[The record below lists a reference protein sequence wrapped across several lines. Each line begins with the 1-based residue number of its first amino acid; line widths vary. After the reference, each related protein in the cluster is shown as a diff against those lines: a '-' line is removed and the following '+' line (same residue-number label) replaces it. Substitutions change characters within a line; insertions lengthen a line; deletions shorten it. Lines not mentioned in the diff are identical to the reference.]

1 MTGALGQQPPA
12 AGPTGAG
19 ADPGDGGDGH
29 VPDLRQL
36 TPGGVPHDAL
46 PIDASQLTQGVDV
59 QGVGRPGRPAAVGRI
74 GVGGQEPARVPGELS
89 PAGPVVLAD
98 PPPRS
103 VVGQD
108 LSTRPTTVGA
118 RASATGGAGI
128 MRRVVPSVGD
138 GVLGVGGRG
147 GQQLTGRVIGVGGD
161 DPVAVAG
168 LQAAQGVPGVGGGD
182 ALVGDG
188 TGQLA
193 GRVVGEGGADPV
205 HALGGHAPLLV
216 VLQGGGAH
224 EPVPHHLVSDHAVGP
239 PGPGGLHPGRD
250 RPRHTPQPVPLK
262 VQAPQGRVLDRRQHL
277 VGVVDVA
284 GHGPVRVGHGCA
296 QPVRVIGPP
305 DGLVPAAAG
314 DQA

>member
-1 MTGALGQQPPA
+1 MCGRVVDACAQPRQAGPATGPAAASSAGARLPGQGQGPGAGDPQAAQAGARRTGAPRGGSSVVTGALGQQPPA

-147 GQQLTGRVIGVGGD
+147 GLDR
-161 DPVAVAG
+161 
-168 LQAAQGVPGVGGGD
+168 PGCGGGSESM
-182 ALVGDG
+182 
-188 TGQLA
+188 
-193 GRVVGEGGADPV
+193 EG
-205 HALGGHAPLLV
+205 
-216 VLQGGGAH
+216 
-224 EPVPHHLVSDHAVGP
+224 
-239 PGPGGLHPGRD
+239 
-250 RPRHTPQPVPLK
+250 
-262 VQAPQGRVLDRRQHL
+262 
-277 VGVVDVA
+277 
-284 GHGPVRVGHGCA
+284 
-296 QPVRVIGPP
+296 
-305 DGLVPAAAG
+305 
-314 DQA
+314 